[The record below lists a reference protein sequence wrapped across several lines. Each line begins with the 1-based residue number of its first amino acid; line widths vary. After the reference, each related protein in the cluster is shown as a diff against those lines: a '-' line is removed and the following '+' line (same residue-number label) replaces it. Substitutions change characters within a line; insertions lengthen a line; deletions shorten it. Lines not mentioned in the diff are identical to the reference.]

1 MWTVIET
8 SMAVIIGC
16 APAFAA
22 IIHKLFGSLAVS
34 YDSRGYI
41 RRPDDEVEMAPSDR
55 TASEGGEKGEKS
67 SSSDGR
73 AKRGGDDLWATE
85 TQGSEDAPAVEEAAP
100 RPKKHK
106 GTRVRR

>member
-1 MWTVIET
+1 
-8 SMAVIIGC
+8 MAVIIGC

-34 YDSRGYI
+34 YDSRGYV
-41 RRPDDEVEMAPSDR
+41 RRPDDEVEMASSDR
-55 TASEGGEKGEKS
+55 TASEGGEKGGKK

-73 AKRGGDDLWATE
+73 AKRGGDDLWTTE
-85 TQGSEDAPAVEEAAP
+85 TRGSEEALAVGLAASK
-100 RPKKHK
+100 PKKHK